1 MVNQKEKNITLI
13 CHHTTLELGQNYQYP
28 IFRNLLHES
37 KWQIGLISTGY
48 MWVNKTMLSWL
59 SSYLYPITCVIQ
71 MNRSVI
77 DCFLYYD
84 YFWLCS
90 ALPTVFIHIDDAVTC
105 TILYMYFRSESILLT
120 VTCVHSNIL
129 KFFLYPH
136 HIVYCIPIIVY
147 SFRWILSYNVYQHIS
162 TVSTKMG
169 IMSSTQ
175 SGYLQYIAQK
185 IKGASTDHINK
196 SISISANVV
205 LIFYDTRSI
214 VVLLKSSLQAMPSIS
229 TGKSYPSYCIDRIQT
244 QKYNLS
250 SIFIMSIKRGHIY
263 STFIIIIWLHLFFTY
278 KYLWVIANNEQ

>member
-1 MVNQKEKNITLI
+1 MFQFMHMTNSFSI
-13 CHHTTLELGQNYQYP
+13 GQSVGKKKYNFDLPPHNPRNWAKLNQYP

-48 MWVNKTMLSWL
+48 MWVNKTKLSWL
-59 SSYLYPITCVIQ
+59 SSYLYPITRVIQ
-71 MNRSVI
+71 MNRSVT

-129 KFFLYPH
+129 KIFLNPH

-169 IMSSTQ
+169 ISW
-175 SGYLQYIAQK
+175 
-185 IKGASTDHINK
+185 
-196 SISISANVV
+196 
-205 LIFYDTRSI
+205 
-214 VVLLKSSLQAMPSIS
+214 P
-229 TGKSYPSYCIDRIQT
+229 
-244 QKYNLS
+244 
-250 SIFIMSIKRGHIY
+250 
-263 STFIIIIWLHLFFTY
+263 
-278 KYLWVIANNEQ
+278 